1 MKKNLLN
8 LSEAA
13 SLIGVDVETVKDFI
27 SCGDLV
33 AVGSE
38 KALVRKCDLDRF
50 LGIDNETDACAPVE
64 TTNKENEV
72 VDINYGDG
80 SVYENKRRNCYQ
92 AAFYITQPD
101 GTKVRKIVS
110 GKTKA
115 EAIGKME
122 MAKAAFSRPA
132 ASAQSVYYAQTAPVV
147 PQNVRPVIKFSVV
160 AEEYMRMNRKSV
172 SDTTYSGKESML
184 NTILT

>member
-115 EAIGKME
+115 EAIGKMV
-122 MAKAAFSRPA
+122 MVKGTVSRPA
-132 ASAQSVYYAQTAPVV
+132 APAQSVYYAQTAPLFLRTSDLLL
-147 PQNVRPVIKFSVV
+147 NSLLW
-160 AEEYMRMNRKSV
+160 RKS
-172 SDTTYSGKESML
+172 T
-184 NTILT
+184 